1 MFRRSDAEAINAAC
15 RAFERS
21 HEAKTGVIRW
31 PGTVHI
37 EAAVDA
43 YLQARGIG
51 DTGPAATP
59 FLAMLTDMKARI
71 TALEAS
77 MRGARRIRRKAKT

>member
-1 MFRRSDAEAINAAC
+1 MFLRNDSEAINAAC
-15 RAFERS
+15 RAYERS
-21 HEAKTGVIRW
+21 SESKTGVSRW

-51 DTGPAATP
+51 DTVPATATP
-59 FLAMLTDMKARI
+59 FLAVIDDLKTRLAK
-71 TALEAS
+71 LEA
-77 MRGARRIRRKAKT
+77 RVGLGVV